1 MIFCMCFV
9 FGITVSHTAVG
20 LATGW
25 QCGLGSLQILCL
37 QLYPICQL
45 CHWRGP
51 LPKEC
56 DFWASDT
63 CHNTGQSWIGK
74 VLLDSVNIII
84 QVVGHTHLNTHTHAH
99 AQHSHTHM
107 HTHHTCM
114 QTHIHKCTHHTHAR
128 ARAHTH
134 THAYAHACTC
144 THTHTHHYCYEHV
157 PVCAHKICTD

>member
-1 MIFCMCFV
+1 MCFV

-37 QLYPICQL
+37 QLYPVCQL

-56 DFWASDT
+56 DFWVSDT

-84 QVVGHTHLNTHTHAH
+84 QVVGHTHLNTHTH
-99 AQHSHTHM
+99 THN
-107 HTHHTCM
+107 
-114 QTHIHKCTHHTHAR
+114 THIHTYTHAYTPHMHADTHTQMHPPHTCTG
-128 ARAHTH
+128 ARTHTH
-134 THAYAHACTC
+134 THAYAHACAC